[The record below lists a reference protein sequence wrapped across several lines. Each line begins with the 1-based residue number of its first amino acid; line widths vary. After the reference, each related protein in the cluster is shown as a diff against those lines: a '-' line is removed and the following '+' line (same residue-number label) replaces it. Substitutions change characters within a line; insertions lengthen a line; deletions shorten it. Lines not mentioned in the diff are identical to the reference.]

1 MKKIIFFIFIIFL
14 TNSTPKAFFNKGNS
28 NIGYWDS
35 FSKLFDIKLD
45 FSLINSNKSPIY
57 ELSAI
62 LTSKNE
68 LKFASSFSPQVDK
81 NQVLCASI
89 KFQDLMPKIGFILK
103 KKSKW

>member
-1 MKKIIFFIFIIFL
+1 MKQIIFFIFMVFL
-14 TNSTPKAFFNKGNS
+14 TNSTPKAFFNKGTS
-28 NIGYWDS
+28 NFGYWDS
-35 FSKLFDIKLD
+35 FSKLLDIKLD

-68 LKFASSFSPQVDK
+68 LKFASSFSPHVDK

-89 KFQDLMPKIGFILK
+89 KFQDLLPKIGFIFFLK
-103 KKSKW
+103 IK